1 MVKAYIRL
9 DTLDDISRLHN
20 AAKDC
25 QFDLVLESGAIR
37 VNPKS
42 LLGIF
47 GIGTKKTAALVT
59 RNGDK
64 KMFLEKFG
72 DFIA

>member
-37 VNPKS
+37 VDPKS

-59 RNGDK
+59 K
-64 KMFLEKFG
+64 KRGQE
-72 DFIA
+72 DFPRKVR